1 MGRVRRIGLRLSLMV
16 IAISALMSRT
26 VTVAGLLAA
35 TLLPA
40 ASARASAPQPPA
52 PLPPPRPAWTSPS
65 ASPSPS
71 PSPSAPDAGQEGGPA
86 ALPRTVSAWLPYWDQ
101 EGAYQDALSHSA
113 QLDTVS
119 PFWYEAISAGRID
132 GFPGAGERRIIDGLH
147 GAGAKVVPTVMET
160 MASGTLAGILTSPAQ
175 RAEHVDT
182 LMRTAVARDYDGLDL
197 DYESIAGTGDA
208 TYEAVR
214 DGFTALATDLCGRLH
229 ALGKECVMTVFP
241 KTATTGRIW
250 DYAALGRVADRIRIM
265 GYNLHW
271 SSGTPGPIA
280 DTAWYE
286 DILTRAVALVPA
298 AKLEMGLPAY
308 GWDWPADPT
317 STAATQHV
325 TWKEAEALRVKEGV
339 PYRFD
344 TVSGTP
350 WFTYD
355 DGTERREVWY
365 QDARGVA
372 THLPVLRRHGVT
384 NTVLWA
390 LNFEDPGVWPVLA
403 GG

>member
-1 MGRVRRIGLRLSLMV
+1 MERVSRIRIRLDFMV
-16 IAISALMSRT
+16 IAITAYLSRT

-35 TLLPA
+35 TLLPTASAA
-40 ASARASAPQPPA
+40 ASAQPPPTPFA
-52 PLPPPRPAWTSPS
+52 PARSER

-71 PSPSAPDAGQEGGPA
+71 TSGSGPEGGPA
-86 ALPRTVSAWLPYWDQ
+86 AVPRTVSAWLPYWDQ
-101 EGAYQDALSHSA
+101 EGAYQDALLHSA
-113 QLDTVS
+113 QLHTVS
-119 PFWYEAISAGRID
+119 PFWYEAVSAGRID

-160 MASGTLAGILTSPAQ
+160 MKSGALAAILTSPVQ
-175 RAEHVDT
+175 RTQHVDA
-182 LMRTAVARDYDGLDL
+182 LMRTAAARDYDGLDL
-197 DYESIAGTGDA
+197 DYESIAATGDA
-208 TYEAVR
+208 TYAAVR
-214 DGFTALATDLCGRLH
+214 DGFTAMATDLCRRLH
-229 ALGKECVMTVFP
+229 ILGKQCVITVFP

-280 DTAWYE
+280 DTRWYE
-286 DILTRAVALVPA
+286 DILTRATALVPA

-308 GWDWPADPT
+308 GWDWPAGPE
-317 STAATQHV
+317 STAATKHV
-325 TWKEAEALRVKEGV
+325 TWKEAEALRVKQGA
-339 PYRFD
+339 PYHLD
-344 TVSGTP
+344 EVSGTP

-355 DGTERREVWY
+355 DGAERREVWY

-390 LNFEDPGVWPVLA
+390 LNFEDPGIWPVLA